1 MSRTRGAHK
10 RRLRMFQERMTN
22 ALDVQGVD
30 IEEKQHGKTLVFVKT
45 PREGEWQTANKYQ
58 MIIKGNG
65 TASVR

>member
-1 MSRTRGAHK
+1 
-10 RRLRMFQERMTN
+10 MTN